1 MPTQPEKVAPV
12 AQPMPTQPEQV
23 APVQDGPESQVL
35 HIHLLYGSG
44 TANGGRRYRI
54 IHGQRVYDEN
64 GGYDANGRYYYYVTG
79 HRVSD

>member
-1 MPTQPEKVAPV
+1 
-12 AQPMPTQPEQV
+12 MPTQPEQV
-23 APVQDGPESQVL
+23 APVQDGSREPSPTYSSF
-35 HIHLLYGSG
+35 IWFRDRI
-44 TANGGRRYRI
+44 GGRRYRI